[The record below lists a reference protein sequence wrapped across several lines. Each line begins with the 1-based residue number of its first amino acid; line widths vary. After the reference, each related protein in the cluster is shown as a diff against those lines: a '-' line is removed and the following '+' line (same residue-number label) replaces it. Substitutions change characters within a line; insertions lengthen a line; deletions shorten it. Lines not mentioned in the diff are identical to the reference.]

1 MKRYRLNRAKFSE
14 FLLGLG
20 TIGALAALLVWV
32 AYTWIMT
39 A

>member
-14 FLLGLG
+14 FLIGLG
-20 TIGALAALLVWV
+20 TMGTLAALLVWV
-32 AYTWIMT
+32 VVTWIAT